1 MAGYLWR
8 RGGRFWFQIAIPIDL
23 RGAFGNT
30 PVRLPLPCD
39 DYRDASRYARRL
51 AGIAESWFME
61 LKRERFTGLTKLAA
75 ERGGLP
81 NVRERLY
88 DQLAQEIREITRQ
101 VAELDDLRKPRA
113 IGSDREMIA
122 HLQYRN
128 SVLETILANLD
139 DKAKAI
145 AKEYADFFAKAG
157 VERGRLYDEMGE
169 SEAHLTSEVA
179 EAFHSVRQ
187 TEGRL
192 QTLQKHVADG
202 IGLQNSVTR
211 KADSALDENKRLALA
226 NAALIEKLDYKGPLL
241 SASKQNFLDN
251 MRIKGVSRKLVVDVE
266 TKIDLFM
273 KLIKDKPVGSYL
285 VSDLQRF
292 ASRLSYLP
300 QKHSISPRWRG
311 RDVAEVVAENEER
324 RSPRV
329 EYLTENTI
337 INNFVGR
344 VKTAIRWLCI
354 ENGVDNPF
362 REQIRIVAPAA
373 RSSVIRHGFTIEQVN
388 SLIEHSAFAK
398 KADEAWLPIVAL
410 LTGTRIGELV
420 GLCPDEIE
428 QRNGIWVMDLT
439 RQESDYR
446 PSPRSLKTETSRR
459 YVVLHRR
466 LIELGFHKWAT
477 DDRREWV
484 FEDFH
489 RAKTPAN
496 AASKRFQRLF
506 KLWGLTGRN
515 TEVFHALRHTYKD
528 LARAAGVEE
537 RTIALQTGH
546 SLDGV
551 AMNYGSKML
560 RPDEMKRLSQ
570 IDLPTEWNLQPYEG
584 LPLRIA
590 ANDPKARYKKR
601 YRRLAVDFER

>member
-39 DYRDASRYARRL
+39 DHRDASRYARRL

-61 LKRERFTGLTKLAA
+61 LKKERLTGLAKIAA
-75 ERGGLP
+75 ERGALP

-88 DQLAQEIREITRQ
+88 EQLAKEIREITRQ

-113 IGSDREMIA
+113 VGSDREMIA
-122 HLQYRN
+122 HLQHRN

-157 VERGRLYDEMGE
+157 AERGRLYDEMSE
-169 SEAHLTSEVA
+169 SEAHLASEVA
-179 EAFHSVRQ
+179 EAFHTVSR

-202 IGLQNSVTR
+202 IGLQNAVTR
-211 KADSALDENKRLALA
+211 KADNALDENKRLIAA
-226 NAALIEKLDYKGPLL
+226 NAALMERLDYKGPLL
-241 SASKQNFLDN
+241 SEAKQKFLDN
-251 MRIKGVSRKLVVDVE
+251 MHIKGVSRKLITDIE
-266 TKIDLFM
+266 TKIDLFT

-292 ASRLSYLP
+292 ASRLSHLP
-300 QKHSISPRWRG
+300 QKHSVSPRWRN
-311 RDVAEVVAENEER
+311 RDIVEIIAENEER

-344 VKTAIRWLCI
+344 VKTAIRWLCV
-354 ENGVDNPF
+354 ESGVDNPF

-388 SLIEHSAFAK
+388 SLIEHAAFAK
-398 KADEAWLPIVAL
+398 KADEAWLPVVAL

-584 LPLRIA
+584 LPQRIM
-590 ANDPKARYKKR
+590 ANDPRSRYKKR
-601 YRRLAVDFER
+601 YRRLAVDFDR

>member
-8 RGGRFWFQIAIPIDL
+8 RGSRFWFQIAIPMDL
-23 RGAFGNT
+23 RGAFGGT
-30 PVRLPLPCD
+30 PIRLPLPCD
-39 DYRDASRYARRL
+39 DHRDASRYARRL

-61 LKRERFTGLTKLAA
+61 LKKERFTGLAKIAA
-75 ERGGLP
+75 ERGALP

-88 DQLAQEIREITRQ
+88 EQLAKEIREITRQ
-101 VAELDDLRKPRA
+101 VAELDDLRRPRA
-113 IGSDREMIA
+113 VGSDREMIA
-122 HLQYRN
+122 HLQHRN

-145 AKEYADFFAKAG
+145 AREYADFFAKAG
-157 VERGRLYDEMGE
+157 SERGRLYDHMSET
-169 SEAHLTSEVA
+169 EAHMVSEVA
-179 EAFHSVRQ
+179 EAYHAVKL
-187 TEGRL
+187 TEGRFEGL
-192 QTLQKHVADG
+192 KTRVAEGED
-202 IGLQNSVTR
+202 LRNQVSRESLV
-211 KADSALDENKRLALA
+211 ALEESKRLREV
-226 NAALIEKLDYKGPLL
+226 NAVLTEKLDYRGPLL
-241 SASKQNFLDN
+241 SEAKQQFLDN
-251 MRIKGVSRKLVVDVE
+251 MRIKGVSRKLIADVS
-266 TKIDLFM
+266 TKIDLFIG
-273 KLIKDKPVGSYL
+273 LIADKPIGKYL

-292 ASRLSYLP
+292 ASRLSHLP
-300 QKHSISPRWRG
+300 QKHSVSPRWKNKSTLK
-311 RDVAEVVAENEER
+311 VIEENEEK
-324 RSPRV
+324 RSSRV

-344 VKTAIRWLCI
+344 VKTAIRWLCA
-354 ENGVDNPF
+354 ESGVDNPF

-388 SLIEHSAFAK
+388 SLIEHAAFAK
-398 KADEAWLPIVAL
+398 KADEAWLPVVAL
-410 LTGTRIGELV
+410 LTGSRIGELV

-439 RQESDYR
+439 RQERDYR

-459 YVVLHRR
+459 YVVLHRK

-551 AMNYGSKML
+551 AMNYGSKVL
-560 RPDEMKRLSQ
+560 RPDEMKRLSE
-570 IDLPTEWNLQPYEG
+570 IELPPEWNLQPYVS
-584 LPLRIA
+584 LANRIS
-590 ANDPKARYKKR
+590 ANDPRSRYKKR
-601 YRRLAVDFER
+601 RYFSEL